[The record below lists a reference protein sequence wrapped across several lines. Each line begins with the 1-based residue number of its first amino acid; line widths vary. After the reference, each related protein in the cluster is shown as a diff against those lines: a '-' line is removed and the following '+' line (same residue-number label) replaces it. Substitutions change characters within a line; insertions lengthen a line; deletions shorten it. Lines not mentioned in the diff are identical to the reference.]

1 MKKGKRAANT
11 PSRREG
17 EPPLLKKKGNEGKYP
32 VSPGGRATPFTKRG
46 MGKGIILS
54 QFCRKK
60 VATLFYTFSEGGKK
74 MSEKQEK
81 KNVFVDGEMAARGVA
96 GALLCAQN
104 EK

>member
-1 MKKGKRAANT
+1 MKNEICPKR
-11 PSRREG
+11 
-17 EPPLLKKKGNEGKYP
+17 
-32 VSPGGRATPFTKRG
+32 TKLE
-46 MGKGIILS
+46 IILS
-54 QFCRKK
+54 QFCRKKVAKKSQKSRKK

-81 KNVFVDGEMAARGVA
+81 KNAIADGEMAARGVA

>member
-1 MKKGKRAANT
+1 MGNMKN
-11 PSRREG
+11 
-17 EPPLLKKKGNEGKYP
+17 
-32 VSPGGRATPFTKRG
+32 
-46 MGKGIILS
+46 
-54 QFCRKK
+54 
-60 VATLFYTFSEGGKK
+60 KK

>member
-1 MKKGKRAANT
+1 
-11 PSRREG
+11 
-17 EPPLLKKKGNEGKYP
+17 
-32 VSPGGRATPFTKRG
+32 
-46 MGKGIILS
+46 
-54 QFCRKK
+54 
-60 VATLFYTFSEGGKK
+60 